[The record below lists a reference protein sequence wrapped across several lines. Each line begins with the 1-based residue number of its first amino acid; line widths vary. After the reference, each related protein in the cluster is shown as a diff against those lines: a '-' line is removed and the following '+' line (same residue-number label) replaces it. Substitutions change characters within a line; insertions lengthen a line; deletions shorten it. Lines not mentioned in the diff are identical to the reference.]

1 MSPAGRTTTDR
12 EATVRGWLPIAIAIA
27 GAVFSAGGAYAAGVT
42 TAAETERVRA
52 RLDAH
57 LAADTSAVLAEQ
69 VRTARGDVTTLE
81 SDLRAM
87 REALERIDRNLAVV
101 CASTPRAQCV
111 R

>member
-1 MSPAGRTTTDR
+1 MSPSRAPDPPASRAWAPYVLPLAG
-12 EATVRGWLPIAIAIA
+12 VVL
-27 GAVFSAGGAYAAGVT
+27 SAGVALAQARE
-42 TAAETERVRA
+42 TAAETERLRT

-57 LAADTSAVLAEQ
+57 VTSDTSAVLAEQ

-81 SDLRAM
+81 ADLRAM

>member
-1 MSPAGRTTTDR
+1 MSPSRAPDPPASRAWAPYVLPLAG
-12 EATVRGWLPIAIAIA
+12 VVL
-27 GAVFSAGGAYAAGVT
+27 SAGVALAQARD
-42 TAAETERVRA
+42 TAAETERLRA
-52 RLDAH
+52 RLEAH
-57 LAADTSAVLAEQ
+57 VTSDTSAVLAEQ

-81 SDLRAM
+81 ADLRAM